1 MSYDI
6 CESARAVLAENGI
19 EASLK
24 RLDSFTGKE
33 GTVIRAV
40 PSATVDR
47 YYDRSRTVAAIYQV
61 ACRSRSERT
70 AKETAERAAD
80 ALAWA
85 EVPSLNGSYRFI
97 SQEIYTEPAEM
108 DLEEDG
114 FYAYQVTFRAEIE
127 TR

>member
-6 CESARAVLAENGI
+6 CESARAVLAANGI

-24 RLDSFTGKE
+24 RLDSFTGRE
-33 GTVIRAV
+33 GTVIRSV

-47 YYDRSRTVAAIYQV
+47 YYDRSRVVAAIYQV
-61 ACRSRSERT
+61 ACRSRSEKT
-70 AKETAERAAD
+70 AKETAERVAD

-97 SQEIYTEPAEM
+97 DQEIYTEPSEM
-108 DLEEDG
+108 ELEEDG
-114 FYAYQVTFRAEIE
+114 FYAYQVTIRAEIE